1 MKQLTKEEKC
11 DIAAIA
17 AMKDSDIDFSDMP
30 EVLDWSG
37 AEIGRFYRP
46 KKKALKKET
55 RTQNRKKRPSRKSAV
70 ATQEG
75 KPKRPI

>member
-1 MKQLTKEEKC
+1 MKQLTKEQKC

-37 AEIGRFYRP
+37 AEIGP
-46 KKKALKKET
+46 VL
-55 RTQNRKKRPSRKSAV
+55 
-70 ATQEG
+70 
-75 KPKRPI
+75 